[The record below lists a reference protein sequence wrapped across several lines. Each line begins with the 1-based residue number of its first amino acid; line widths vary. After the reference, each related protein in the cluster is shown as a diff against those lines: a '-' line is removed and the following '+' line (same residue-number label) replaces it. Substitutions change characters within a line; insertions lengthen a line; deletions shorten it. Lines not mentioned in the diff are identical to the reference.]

1 MITTCYEEAWQNRH
15 QWHENCMTFCS
26 PSEHCGYF
34 FTPIHGGLLMSLVKK
49 AQASAEAGFTL
60 IELMIVIAI
69 IGILAAIAIPQYEK
83 YIATAKAQDIAQN
96 LHQAVTAVTAATAAA
111 QAGQNTQLVTNGTA
125 TGALGNQSD
134 PGDTALPAY
143 AVGTASGGCG
153 QIMIGY
159 DPITPALAAT
169 KSETIEVDTTGCST
183 TIMGDV
189 AGAISAEGY
198 ITTGAGTASGTG
210 TIVTITGNGGISSAA
225 S

>member
-1 MITTCYEEAWQNRH
+1 
-15 QWHENCMTFCS
+15 
-26 PSEHCGYF
+26 
-34 FTPIHGGLLMSLVKK
+34 MSKFVEK

-83 YIATAKAQDIAQN
+83 YIDTSKAQDIAQN
-96 LHQAVTAVTAATAAA
+96 LHQAVTAVSAATAAA
-111 QAGQNTQLVTNGTA
+111 QAGQSTQLLTSTGPGN
-125 TGALGNQSD
+125 GALGNQND
-134 PGDTALPAY
+134 PGDNALPAY
-143 AVGTASGGCG
+143 AKGTASGGCG

-159 DPITPALAAT
+159 DPITPTSAAT
-169 KSETIEVDTTGCST
+169 TSETIEVDTTGCSP

-189 AGAISAEGY
+189 AGAVSAEGY

-210 TIVTITGNGGISSAA
+210 TIITITGNGGISSAA